1 MLQGRE
7 EKQVLSEN
15 GLRVLGRME
24 NVRPTK
30 VSGDSHGR
38 LLSVLVEVRREGP
51 LGWLPRQ
58 AFPS

>member
-38 LLSVLVEVRREGP
+38 LLSVLVQREEL